1 MYYCFLVSHLCRY
14 TFGRSYSE
22 KAEVSL
28 FMKLLQEKDNALG
41 QLTVSLEREAQKQSQ
56 LIFNMFYYTM
66 CFITLCV
73 LLHNMFYY
81 TMLLFILAFL
91 TNKVACLLVNGN
103 NI

>member
-1 MYYCFLVSHLCRY
+1 
-14 TFGRSYSE
+14 
-22 KAEVSL
+22 
-28 FMKLLQEKDNALG
+28 MKLLQEKDNALG

-81 TMLLFILAFL
+81 TMLLFILAFF
-91 TNKVACLLVNGN
+91 TNKVACVLVNGN

>member
-56 LIFNMFYYTM
+56 LIINVY
-66 CFITLCV
+66 LS
-73 LLHNMFYY
+73 HNVIV
-81 TMLLFILAFL
+81 MLLFI
-91 TNKVACLLVNGN
+91 
-103 NI
+103 

>member
-1 MYYCFLVSHLCRY
+1 MYYCFFVSHLCRY

-66 CFITLCV
+66 CFITQCV
-73 LLHNMFYY
+73 LLHSMFYY
-81 TMLLFILAFL
+81 TICFITQCCCLFKHFL
-91 TNKVACLLVNGN
+91 QTELLVF
-103 NI
+103 